1 MSENLSRYF
10 ENTASPSVFDTI
22 LPPDAAQ
29 NVKVNVAAQENT
41 IPDVPDAIRDLW
53 IRPDPDAAAVTM
65 LTSPG
70 ILSNNDLV
78 CQHHNSIY
86 RIIKNP

>member
-10 ENTASPSVFDTI
+10 ESTGSPSVFDTI
-22 LPPDAAQ
+22 LPPDQ
-29 NVKVNVAAQENT
+29 NVINVVAQENT

-53 IRPDPDAAAVTM
+53 FRPDPEAAVTM

-78 CQHHNSIY
+78 L
-86 RIIKNP
+86 